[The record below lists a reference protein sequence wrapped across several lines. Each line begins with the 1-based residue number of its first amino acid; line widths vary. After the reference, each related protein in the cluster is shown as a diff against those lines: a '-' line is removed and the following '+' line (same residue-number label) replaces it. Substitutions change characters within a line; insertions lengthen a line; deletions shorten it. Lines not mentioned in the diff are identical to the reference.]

1 MQIRASRMKRHT
13 RKHLGEPKMQSFS
26 GPFFMKSGW
35 SSSLD
40 IQVLLNKH
48 TLLNNWFY
56 DWTQYPAS
64 FPPEVRL
71 DQNPNSLS
79 MRLVFF
85 WCLVPPWSY
94 VGATMS
100 IISLIPRMAA
110 VQFSSVQLLSC
121 VWLFETPW
129 ITARQASLSIT
140 NSRSSLKLMSIESV
154 MPSSHLILS
163 RPLLLLPPIPPS
175 FRGSWIKR
183 TLVSFGKFQEF

>member
-1 MQIRASRMKRHT
+1 MQIGASWMKRHT
-13 RKHLGEPKMQSFS
+13 RKCLGEPKMQSFS

-40 IQVLLNKH
+40 IRVLLNKH
-48 TLLNNWFY
+48 TWLNNWFY

-79 MRLVFF
+79 MWLVFF

-100 IISLIPRMAA
+100 IISLFQVWP
-110 VQFSSVQLLSC
+110 QFSSVQ
-121 VWLFETPW
+121 F
-129 ITARQASLSIT
+129 
-140 NSRSSLKLMSIESV
+140 SRSVLSDSLRPHELQHIRPPCPSPTPRVHSNSC
-154 MPSSHLILS
+154 PSSRWCHPAISSSLVPFS
-163 RPLLLLPPIPPS
+163 SCPQSLPAPGAP
-175 FRGSWIKR
+175 
-183 TLVSFGKFQEF
+183 E